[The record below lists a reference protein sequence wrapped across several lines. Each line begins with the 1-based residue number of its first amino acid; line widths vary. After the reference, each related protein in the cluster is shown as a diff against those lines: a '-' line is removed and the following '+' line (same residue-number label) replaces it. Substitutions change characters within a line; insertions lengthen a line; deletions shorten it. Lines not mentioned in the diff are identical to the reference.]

1 MGRQPELQIQKQAT
15 GQWSLQVRRQCSVA
29 APQYCRPAFWTCLQS
44 GEFELKTLPDDFWM
58 FFLIIPNLKDHST
71 QPNIYSQTSTL
82 LELEDDEDEVAEG
95 GSNDEVASESE
106 ERILWTLKEKYD

>member
-1 MGRQPELQIQKQAT
+1 
-15 GQWSLQVRRQCSVA
+15 
-29 APQYCRPAFWTCLQS
+29 
-44 GEFELKTLPDDFWM
+44 M

-106 ERILWTLKEKYD
+106 ERIL